1 MRGFD
6 HLKCFNIFFCLGTQ
20 QCFPTWVNKEEGRVE
35 GKCSGTQQ
43 LKYLKLLHLGK
54 PFDHVGGRKGRTK
67 LLPLLLLSQSF
78 YLEHSA

>member
-54 PFDHVGGRKGRTK
+54 T
-67 LLPLLLLSQSF
+67 L
-78 YLEHSA
+78 